1 MIDHPYGKIMNQKGL
16 HDQRTHKIGP
26 LRKPYHCDEIG
37 KFLTGE
43 TITDR
48 TISVRMVKR
57 NISISVK
64 SFYSLYLI
72 LLYLFSSIGNV
83 GAKGFGIIE
92 NYC

>member
-1 MIDHPYGKIMNQKGL
+1 M
-16 HDQRTHKIGP
+16 
-26 LRKPYHCDEIG
+26 
-37 KFLTGE
+37 TGE

-48 TISVRMVKR
+48 TISFRMVKR

-64 SFYSLYLI
+64 SFDSLYLI

>member
-1 MIDHPYGKIMNQKGL
+1 M
-16 HDQRTHKIGP
+16 
-26 LRKPYHCDEIG
+26 
-37 KFLTGE
+37 TGE

-48 TISVRMVKR
+48 AISLKMVER

-64 SFYSLYLI
+64 SFYSLYLV

-83 GAKGFGIIE
+83 GAKGFGIIK